1 MVLLICL
8 LVANLCLLFW
18 GLLFDLLYYWLIQY
32 WVLCCLMITFVRC
45 CGLTLGLRVVDV
57 GLYAVFSGFGCLVV
71 CFVIVVDF

>member
-57 GLYAVFSGFGCLVV
+57 VCMLFSVDLVV
-71 CFVIVVDF
+71 WWFVL